1 VKGHGG
7 HSSVRVGKTVKT
19 KAGASVLRSNRR
31 GIGARRLFFEASS
44 RSIILFER
52 DLGANAFGVCQPRET
67 RHPSFRIML
76 SISLNDVIDTLVFLR
91 RSSSQLSIELVKKQ
105 RKFSQS
111 RMACRIC
118 PLSFEKMPV
127 AFWPFPPVIAARAR
141 NRASAPLFETFWSR
155 DGFDG
160 FI

>member
-52 DLGANAFGVCQPRET
+52 DLGANAFGVLSAKGNPASVFSDHALDIVKRCHRHVGISPAIFIAALDRIGKKAAQIFTVAHGMQDLPALFRKDAGSLLAVPT
-67 RHPSFRIML
+67 RHCRAC
-76 SISLNDVIDTLVFLR
+76 
-91 RSSSQLSIELVKKQ
+91 SQ
-105 RKFSQS
+105 QS
-111 RMACRIC
+111 ER
-118 PLSFEKMPV
+118 
-127 AFWPFPPVIAARAR
+127 AA
-141 NRASAPLFETFWSR
+141 L
-155 DGFDG
+155 
-160 FI
+160 